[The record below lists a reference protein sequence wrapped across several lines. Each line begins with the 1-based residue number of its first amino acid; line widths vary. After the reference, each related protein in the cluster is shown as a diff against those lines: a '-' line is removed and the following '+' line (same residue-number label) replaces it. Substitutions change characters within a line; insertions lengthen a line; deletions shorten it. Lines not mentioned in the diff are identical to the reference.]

1 MNVRKALRRYWPET
15 LLVLAVTFPWLS
27 LLALGGV
34 WLWQQGHT
42 WAWAIAA
49 ATSGLLAWALFW
61 LVRRRRT
68 AREQEAPEPLGE
80 YLGETAEPS
89 PDWGARE
96 REIWPHVVALSN
108 VTPPFSFTDIEPVI
122 ASARQTATTVAR
134 HFHPEQTETLTEF
147 TLPEVLL
154 LTERVSRRLRG
165 IALQFDPV
173 RASDEDRPGAVGV
186 ADDRTLRPARA
197 GRLPA
202 LACGPGRVRPC
213 DGAAAGNQRPDRR
226 QDGDGGIRPGAR
238 LADSDLRAGGRP
250 RRHRSLFRTTFA
262 LARRNF
268 ARRQPTIARP
278 TGPLDARCGSS
289 SQARSTPA
297 SRAWSTRSRAKC
309 DARPDRSRPR
319 PAPPNTCWRS
329 TAGRRLRSSTR
340 RESPRTQHAE
350 VLTQADRADLSSGWH
365 RRRSRRAAR
374 TAVALTNSAPGQ
386 AAQLQRTT
394 AERHRGADAHR

>member
-96 REIWPHVVALSN
+96 REIWPHVVALAN
-108 VTPPFSFTDIEPVI
+108 ATPPFSFTDIEPVI

-165 IALQFDPV
+165 IALQSIPFVRQMKIGRVLWAWRTIERYGPLAQAGYRLWRVGRVVFDPV
-173 RASDEDRPGAVGV
+173 TALLREISGQT
-186 ADDRTLRPARA
+186 DDRTATA
-197 GRLPA
+197 
-202 LACGPGRVRPC
+202 VF
-213 DGAAAGNQRPDRR
+213 D
-226 QDGDGGIRPGAR
+226 
-238 LADSDLRAGGRP
+238 
-250 RRHRSLFRTTFA
+250 
-262 LARRNF
+262 
-268 ARRQPTIARP
+268 
-278 TGPLDARCGSS
+278 
-289 SQARSTPA
+289 QARV
-297 SRAWSTRSRAKC
+297 W
-309 DARPDRSRPR
+309 
-319 PAPPNTCWRS
+319 
-329 TAGRRLRSSTR
+329 
-340 RESPRTQHAE
+340 
-350 VLTQADRADLSSGWH
+350 LT
-365 RRRSRRAAR
+365 
-374 TAVALTNSAPGQ
+374 
-386 AAQLQRTT
+386 
-394 AERHRGADAHR
+394 